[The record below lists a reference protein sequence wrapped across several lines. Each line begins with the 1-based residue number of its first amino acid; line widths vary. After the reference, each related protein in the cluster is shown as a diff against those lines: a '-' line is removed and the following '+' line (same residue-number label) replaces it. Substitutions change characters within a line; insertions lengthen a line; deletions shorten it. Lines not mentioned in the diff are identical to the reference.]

1 MSRWRFKDKEK
12 EEMVPFNIN
21 SSFQFPKNKEYV
33 LFNCIFSSK
42 NSDDYFHQN
51 IYIAFYVAK
60 IM

>member
-1 MSRWRFKDKEK
+1 MYSIDMILHKCANL
-12 EEMVPFNIN
+12 VL
-21 SSFQFPKNKEYV
+21 QFAKNKEYV

-51 IYIAFYVAK
+51 IYNAFYMAK